1 MSTSSSRRLLSL
13 WLCRLSTDR
22 ILGTTRRSG
31 AGPDEAASDAPLV
44 TAQMVRSAQ
53 RIAALNAAAAR
64 LGLAVGVTIADAR
77 ARHPGLAVAAHDP
90 AADHALLERVADTC
104 DRFTPLVALDPPDG
118 IVLDITGCAHLFGGE
133 AALAGALAARLA
145 AAGLS
150 VRIAVA
156 DTPACAFA
164 VARCGTRDQAFVIP
178 DEAASA
184 AAIRNPA
191 PQRDGVT
198 ASGFRVRGLTPAP
211 RNDQAVFIVPPGR
224 QDEALAPLPL
234 AALRLDAAT
243 VSALAAVGLKRI
255 ADVATLPRATLAAR
269 FDGLL
274 DRLDQARG
282 DADEPIMPRLPT
294 PTCVVEQRF
303 AEPIM
308 LERDVLGII
317 ARLGARLG
325 CVLEARGDGAR
336 ALEAALFRTDGHV
349 VRIGVGTGAPVRDPD
364 RIARLF
370 ADRLAVGEPCDPGFG
385 FDLVRLSALA
395 VERCDPVQAGLDAQN
410 AADHAAELAHLVDR
424 LGARFGARR
433 VTRQVAQDT
442 HVPELAVAALP
453 AQAVRERQA
462 VSHGTFTSPRGRGE
476 VGSRS
481 DPGEGAPPRSVSLE
495 MPPHPAG
502 RSASRRPLPARGERS
517 SEPAASADSQD
528 TLLPARPM
536 RLLQKPEPVEAV
548 AAVPDGPPVRFRWRR
563 VLHEVA
569 AAEGPERIALAWWR
583 DTDGHALTRDY
594 FRVESRRGLRA
605 WLFREGLYGRET
617 AQPRWFLHGLF
628 G

>member
-1 MSTSSSRRLLSL
+1 L
-13 WLCRLSTDR
+13 
-22 ILGTTRRSG
+22 TTPRPG
-31 AGPDEAASDAPLV
+31 AGPAEGAGQSADESGDQSPLV
-44 TAQMVRSAQ
+44 TARMEKSAQ
-53 RIAALNAAAAR
+53 RIAAQNDAAAR
-64 LGLAVGVTIADAR
+64 LGLAVGMTIADAR
-77 ARHPGLAVAAHDP
+77 ARHPGLAVAEHDP
-90 AADHALLERVADTC
+90 AADHALLERVADAC

-133 AALAGALAARLA
+133 AALARALAARLT

-164 VARCGTRDQAFVIP
+164 VARCGPRDSVFVIP

-184 AAIRNPA
+184 AAIWNPA
-191 PQRDGVT
+191 PRRDTVN
-198 ASGFRVRGLTPAP
+198 ASGFRVRGLSPAP
-211 RNDQAVFIVPPGR
+211 RNDRAVFIVPPGR
-224 QDEALAPLPL
+224 QDVALASLPL

-243 VSALAAVGLKRI
+243 VAALATVGLKRI
-255 ADVATLPRATLAAR
+255 ADVTALPRATLAAR

-294 PTCVVEQRF
+294 PAFVVEQRF
-303 AEPIM
+303 AEPVM
-308 LERDVLGII
+308 LERDVLGTI
-317 ARLGARLG
+317 ARLGEKLG
-325 CVLEARGDGAR
+325 RVLETHGDGAR
-336 ALEAALFRTDGHV
+336 TLEATLFRTDGQV
-349 VRIGVGTGAPVRDPD
+349 VRIGVRTGAPVREAE

-385 FDLVRLSALA
+385 FDLVRLSALV
-395 VERCDPVQAGLDAQN
+395 VERCDPVQAELDAQG

-433 VTRQVAQDT
+433 ITRQIAQDT
-442 HVPELAVAALP
+442 HVPEFAVAALP
-453 AQAVRERQA
+453 AQAVRERQT
-462 VSHGTFTSPRGRGE
+462 VNSDLSLRSLSWPGSSRPSTSVRRSRYKGVDGRDRPGHDDAD
-476 VGSRS
+476 GSENIG
-481 DPGEGAPPRSVSLE
+481 D
-495 MPPHPAG
+495 
-502 RSASRRPLPARGERS
+502 
-517 SEPAASADSQD
+517 ADTPD
-528 TLLPARPM
+528 TLLPARPV
-536 RLLQKPEPVEAV
+536 RLLQRPEPVEAM

-583 DTDGHALTRDY
+583 DADGHALTRDY
-594 FRVESRRGLRA
+594 FRVESRRGFRA
-605 WLFREGLYGRET
+605 WLFREGLYGRGT
-617 AQPRWFLHGLF
+617 PQPRWFLHGLF